1 MLKKL
6 SYILS
11 FIILTSCD
19 FTSAESY
26 YNQAIELSQQKKY
39 ENAILLFDKAIEKKD
54 NFRPALINRAYCKAE
69 IGDYKEAI
77 KDYEKVIQF
86 DSDNTFALCEIGYNW
101 SNLKNHQ
108 KAIDF
113 YNKALNTEGALHTSL
128 NSERQKIAINTN
140 LEVKLFDNNADY
152 NVLDCEIYYN
162 RGIEYFK
169 LKEYEKAINDFKKSL
184 ETDNM
189 ISNSHYYIG
198 KSYLELNDTIKSC
211 ENFIISANLGDIEA
225 KEMLNKHCNRK

>member
-26 YNQAIELSQQKKY
+26 YNQAIELSQQKKH

-69 IGDYKEAI
+69 IGNYEEAI
-77 KDYEKVIQF
+77 KDYEIVIQF

-101 SNLKNHQ
+101 STLKNHQ

-152 NVLDCEIYYN
+152 NVLDCQIYYN
-162 RGIEYFK
+162 RGIEYFES
-169 LKEYEKAINDFKKSL
+169 KEYEKAIIDFKKSL
-184 ETDNM
+184 EVDNM
-189 ISNSHYYIG
+189 VSNSHYYIG
-198 KSYLELNDTIKSC
+198 KSYLELKDTIKSC
-211 ENFIISANLGDIEA
+211 ENFNISARLGDIEA
-225 KEMLNKHCNRK
+225 KEMLNKYCNRK